1 VSFDL
6 VIIGGGINGAGIAR
20 DAAIR
25 GFSVCLVEKAD
36 LCSATS
42 RWSSRLIH
50 GGLRYLEY
58 GELGL
63 VYECLRERETLLSI
77 APHLVRPLPMFIP
90 IYEGA
95 RRSGRE
101 IALGLWAYDL
111 LSMRS
116 SLPRHRRLTREQT
129 LSEFPALA
137 SSGLLSGAAYHD
149 AQVTFPER
157 LVVENALAA
166 RRAGAE
172 IRLYNHADSIV
183 VRDGRVTGVS
193 VTDTRTGTRSMLET
207 HMVVNAS
214 GPWVDEVLETAA
226 PINSHLLG
234 RSRGSHIVVDAIPGL
249 AGSAIYAE
257 AAADGRPFFIMP
269 WNDQTLIGTTDLA
282 FQGDPGGVM
291 PTDDEVAYLLGET
304 NRVLPE
310 VRLQPGAV
318 RMEYAGVRPLMRG
331 EGRKQAAVTRRHH
344 ICHDKQLAQGLFSVV
359 GGKLTTFRSLAE
371 QVVDRLCKFARRD
384 LLACETA
391 SRRLPGGAGDLS
403 LIESELAR
411 NRAIDSET
419 IARLMRIYGTRAD
432 DVARLVRTKPEL
444 GKRLGDRTHAI
455 AAEIVFGYQA
465 EMAATLADCLFR
477 RSMVGLEAGFDT
489 TVIENALAV
498 ARAHFDWT
506 DNRANAE
513 RERAR
518 REASALGISA
528 GTA

>member
-1 VSFDL
+1 MSFEV

-20 DAAIR
+20 DAATR
-25 GFSVCLVEKAD
+25 GFSVCMVEQGD
-36 LCSATS
+36 LCNATS

-77 APHLVRPLPMFIP
+77 APHLVQPLPMFIP

-95 RRSGRE
+95 RRTMRE
-101 IALGLWAYDL
+101 IAIGLWLYDL
-111 LSMRS
+111 LSLRS
-116 SLPRHRRLTREQT
+116 SLPRHRRLSRQET
-129 LSEFPALA
+129 LSEFPALSPA
-137 SSGLLSGAAYHD
+137 GLVGGAAYHD

-166 RRAGAE
+166 RRAGAD
-172 IRLYNHADSIV
+172 IRIYTRADSIAV
-183 VRDGRVTGVS
+183 HEGRVTGVS
-193 VTDTRTGTRSMLET
+193 VTDTRTGARTMLEAQ
-207 HMVVNAS
+207 MVVNAS
-214 GPWVDEVLETAA
+214 GPWVDAVLETAA
-226 PINSHLLG
+226 PIESHMLG

-249 AGSAIYAE
+249 SSSAIYAE

-282 FQGDPGGVM
+282 FQGDPGAVM
-291 PTDDEVAYLLGET
+291 ASDEEVAYLLRGT
-304 NRVLPE
+304 NRVLPDL
-310 VRLQPGAV
+310 RLQPGAV

-344 ICHDKQLAQGLFSVV
+344 ICHHQQLAQGLFSVI

-384 LLACETA
+384 LMACETA
-391 SRRLPGGAGDLS
+391 SRQLPGGAGDLA
-403 LIESELAR
+403 LIQSELAR
-411 NRAIDSET
+411 SRTIDADT

-444 GKRLGDRTHAI
+444 GKRLGDRTHAL
-455 AAEIVFGYQA
+455 AAEIIFGYQA

-477 RSMVGLEAGFDT
+477 RSMVGLEAGFDSA
-489 TVIENALAV
+489 VIENALAV
-498 ARAHFDWT
+498 ARTHFGWSD
-506 DNRANAE
+506 DQANSE